1 MQGLSVAHQPSPI
14 KADFIVFSRP
24 SQSWEGDYVSLNR
37 SQFWEVDY
45 VLLNRSQ
52 FWEVDYVLCGYV
64 LCGYVLC
71 DYVLFYR
78 LVRLATCVL
87 VNSLGVR

>member
-45 VLLNRSQ
+45 VL
-52 FWEVDYVLCGYV
+52 CGYV
-64 LCGYVLC
+64 LCDYVLCDYVLC

-78 LVRLATCVL
+78 LV
-87 VNSLGVR
+87 